1 METTFAGEVD
11 GHIHRNFDYD
21 ILGALQR
28 EAPLTVFFT
37 QFSSRSFLHAVL
49 FTPARATPP
58 SRLGYLQLT

>member
-28 EAPLTVFFT
+28 EASLTVFFT
-37 QFSSRSFLHAVL
+37 QFARGLRPPPPHAWV
-49 FTPARATPP
+49 TC
-58 SRLGYLQLT
+58 S

>member
-28 EAPLTVFFT
+28 ESPLTVFFT
-37 QFSSRSFLHAVL
+37 QFSSRSSLHAG
-49 FTPARATPP
+49 AGYPP

>member
-28 EAPLTVFFT
+28 EL
-37 QFSSRSFLHAVL
+37 L
-49 FTPARATPP
+49 
-58 SRLGYLQLT
+58 